1 MRVVISQSMYFP
13 WVGFL
18 EQMRLADVFVVYDD
32 VQFSKGSFT
41 NRVQAKTAAGSKWL
55 SVPLRD
61 VRLGQ
66 RIDEVRVNEEE
77 DWRASHR
84 GVLRQAY
91 ADAPFAKDMLGLFDQ
106 VVEAPATSIGAL
118 ALRSMRALMDH
129 FGLNPGLRL
138 LHAHELGVAG
148 GGSQRVLDIV
158 RALGGTEYVTGHGAR
173 KYLDHTAF
181 ERAGVAVS
189 YMQYRCLP
197 YPQLH
202 GSFTPYVSALDLA
215 ANCGPA
221 GAQYIQPSTIPWSEF
236 THGPA

>member
-41 NRVQAKTAAGSKWL
+41 NRVQAKTATGTRWL

-61 VRLGQ
+61 LRLGQ
-66 RIDEVRVNEEE
+66 RIDEVQVNEGE
-77 DWRASHR
+77 DWRASQR

-91 ADAPFAKDMLGLFDQ
+91 ADAPFMKDMLSLFDDA
-106 VVEAPATSIGAL
+106 VRAPTSSVGEL
-118 ALRSMRALMDH
+118 ALRSMRALQAH
-129 FGLNPGLRL
+129 FGLNPGLRIV
-138 LHAHELGVAG
+138 HAPELGIG
-148 GGSQRVLDIV
+148 GSGSQRVLDIV
-158 RALGGTEYVTGHGAR
+158 RALGGREYITGHGAR
-173 KYLDHTAF
+173 KYLDHAAF
-181 ERAGVAVS
+181 EQAGVAVS
-189 YMQYRCLP
+189 YMRYSCLP

-202 GSFTPYVSALDLA
+202 GPFTPYVSALDLA